1 MVSDQ
6 LLHHAGITCQ
16 LHHSCPVPLCGP
28 GLWIRFLTF
37 ISATPWNP
45 SVYKTCLPMI
55 IVLLEIIIARVHI
68 GQPRLRDGRKCGR
81 FNTVRPVQKR
91 LSLRASVLGQKL
103 LVRTFALE
111 VGNDSFITT
120 RADC

>member
-1 MVSDQ
+1 MLA
-6 LLHHAGITCQ
+6 LLANCIIAVQYLYAVRVFG
-16 LHHSCPVPLCGP
+16 SG
-28 GLWIRFLTF
+28 FLTF

-45 SVYKTCLPMI
+45 SVCKTCLPMI

-68 GQPRLRDGRKCGR
+68 GQPRLLDGRKCGR